1 MKWIILKQHLEWNI
15 GMNIRIFFTWRIIWP
30 RKQQCNLLTNP
41 QSKSVQSFPGL
52 IFWGYLEVDFNLDWK
67 KRVENVRYAQRN
79 ILKGLIRTQRLH
91 KVSISWTL
99 ECTNYVVEL
108 CLFQMHQKSSANF
121 HRSNISDS
129 IGFLF
134 PICQASCYNDGL
146 KWIFWVKT
154 LVYWLN
160 IVEYFLISIK

>member
-1 MKWIILKQHLEWNI
+1 
-15 GMNIRIFFTWRIIWP
+15 MNIRIFFTWRIIWP

-67 KRVENVRYAQRN
+67 KRFENVRYAQRN
-79 ILKGLIRTQRLH
+79 IFKGLIRTQRLH

-108 CLFQMHQKSSANF
+108 CLFQMHQKSFANF
-121 HRSNISDS
+121 YKSNISSS

-134 PICQASCYNDGL
+134 PICQAFCCN
-146 KWIFWVKT
+146 KQWV
-154 LVYWLN
+154 YFQWWL
-160 IVEYFLISIK
+160 LSIDWQLAQ

>member
-1 MKWIILKQHLEWNI
+1 MDNSEATLIMKYWDEHTNILLPKGSGKRQY
-15 GMNIRIFFTWRIIWP
+15 
-30 RKQQCNLLTNP
+30 NLLTNP
-41 QSKSVQSFPGL
+41 KSVQNFLRIYRSWL
-52 IFWGYLEVDFNLDWK
+52 KLDWK
-67 KRVENVRYAQRN
+67 KIFENVRYAQRN
-79 ILKGLIRTQRLH
+79 IFKGLIRTQRLH

-146 KWIFWVKT
+146 KCIFWVKT
-154 LVYWLN
+154 LVYWLTN
-160 IVEYFLISIK
+160 STIVIKYFLISIK

>member
-1 MKWIILKQHLEWNI
+1 MTKQRIKQSEIDNSEATLIMKYWDENTNILL
-15 GMNIRIFFTWRIIWP
+15 P
-30 RKQQCNLLTNP
+30 RGSGKRQYNLLTNP
-41 QSKSVQSFPGL
+41 KSVQNFLRIYRSWL
-52 IFWGYLEVDFNLDWK
+52 KLDWK
-67 KRVENVRYAQRN
+67 KIFENVRYAQRN
-79 ILKGLIRTQRLH
+79 IFKGLIRTQRLH

-134 PICQASCYNDGL
+134 PICQAFCCNNGFSFQ
-146 KWIFWVKT
+146 W
-154 LVYWLN
+154 WL
-160 IVEYFLISIK
+160 LSIDWQLAQ